1 MIPLTLKISA
11 FGPFAKEVFLDF
23 SEIQGNIFLITGSTG
38 AGKTSLFDAI
48 SFALFGKASGNSRTP
63 DNLKSD
69 FSSEADVCFVEFCF
83 KLKDDIFKVR
93 RDAPYLKTTS
103 KGTTRNISAKA
114 SLTLPD
120 GEILTGVDAV
130 NARVE
135 EILRLNELQFKQI
148 VMLPQGEFK
157 RLLEAKSDE
166 KQLIFRRVFGTEIF
180 ADFTNRLGEQSRTI
194 EQHIASSQNL
204 ISMRL
209 KDLPSR
215 LGSQELAALGPE
227 ESSEVGAVLEQL
239 ECWISQSGEE
249 LSKLKTTGKKLEEEK
264 NKALVHMERAQ
275 VISNKIREK
284 REFEESLKKLEQE
297 SDRFA
302 SLRQKLVLIAAA
314 KELKSDYFLLAE
326 KKNQLN
332 QIVSEISEENTKLE
346 KNSEELKQL
355 DGKFDKLK
363 ENKID
368 PVETNRQVL
377 KLENML
383 ENIEKTEALRTDLL
397 QKEETLKALKL
408 RQKAIDLGK
417 EKLKNNQKLKD
428 LASQIRSIKLT
439 LELTEK
445 QKALSLSR
453 EQQKEAYSTLY
464 DKFLENRA
472 GFLASQLEP
481 GKPCPVCGSENHPQK
496 ASVSGKRINRQQLE
510 EAKATLEQL
519 ESSLAKINLDMKEQ
533 VNLLQAAGVVDL
545 QLLQKADVLNILAQK
560 QTDLA
565 ELSQVKATIE
575 QNQKLSGLPVL
586 NYCEEEFD
594 EARFGFAKEVAN
606 LEAQIANLQEATALH
621 KGEYISCEDAKREI
635 NELQTKLARQ
645 NEAFERVSVEHSKRQ
660 SAVFENQNML
670 ERLKA
675 NHEKLQKIFDEDRQE
690 FANNLKKN
698 GFGGMDAFLQALEM
712 DGAALEEQVKS
723 YEKSKQ
729 GVLFKLEILKKELD
743 GVTEENPEELA
754 NSLALMKTQINGLDA
769 ERSKFESTLEFGKQI
784 FRDVEHE
791 WHKIKGERKEWG
803 RVDVLY
809 KLASGQNP
817 LKISFERFV
826 LSHYFD
832 HIIEAANAKLRSM
845 TMMRFKLRRKQEKNK
860 KYLSGLDLEV
870 MDSFTGRARDVNT
883 LSGGESFKAALALA
897 LGLSEVTQNYSGGTH
912 MNTMFID
919 EGFGTLDEEALD
931 SAIETLMKLKDSGRL
946 IGIISHVS
954 ELKERIK
961 EKLVVSS
968 GTQGSTA
975 WFESAQ
981 APD

>member
-1 MIPLTLKISA
+1 MVPLTLKISA

-23 SEIQGNIFLITGSTG
+23 SKIQENIFLITGSTG

-69 FSSEADVCFVEFCF
+69 FASEADVCFVEFCF
-83 KLKDDIFKVR
+83 RLKDDIFKVR
-93 RDAPYLKTTS
+93 RDAPYVKTTA
-103 KGTTRNISAKA
+103 KGTTRTISAKA
-114 SLTLPD
+114 SLTLPN

-130 NARVE
+130 NARIE
-135 EILRLNELQFKQI
+135 EVLRLNELQFKQI

-180 ADFTNRLGEQSRTI
+180 ADFTNKLGEKSREL
-194 EQHIASSQNL
+194 EQHIITSQNL

-215 LGSQELAALGPE
+215 LGSQEFWGNKE
-227 ESSEVGAVLEQL
+227 ENFEVNAVLEQL
-239 ECWISQSGEE
+239 GNWISQSREE
-249 LSKLKTTGKKLEEEK
+249 LSKLKTTVKKLEEEK
-264 NKALVHMERAQ
+264 NKALIHMERAQ
-275 VISNKIREK
+275 IISNKIRER
-284 REFEESLKKLEQE
+284 RELEESLKKLEQE
-297 SDRFA
+297 SAGFA

-314 KELKSDYFLLAE
+314 KELKSDYFLLKE
-326 KKNQLN
+326 KRSQLK
-332 QIVSEISEENTKLE
+332 QITFEISEEEVKLGQHSEKLKQLEEKLE
-346 KNSEELKQL
+346 KLKK
-355 DGKFDKLK
+355 D
-363 ENKID
+363 KID
-368 PVETNRQVL
+368 PVQANKQIL

-383 ENIEKTEALRTDLL
+383 ENIEKTEALRNDLFH
-397 QKEETLKALKL
+397 KEKALKALKL

-417 EKLKNNQKLKD
+417 EKLKNHQKLKD
-428 LASQIRSIKLT
+428 LTDQIKSIKLT
-439 LELTEK
+439 LELTK
-445 QKALSLSR
+445 RQKALSLSWG
-453 EQQKEAYSTLY
+453 QQKEVYLALY
-464 DKFLENRA
+464 NKFLEDQA
-472 GFLASQLEP
+472 GFLASKLET
-481 GKPCPVCGSENHPQK
+481 GKPCPVCGSEDHPQK
-496 ASVSGKRINRQQLE
+496 ASVNGKRVDRTQLE
-510 EAKATLEQL
+510 EAKVTLEQL
-519 ESSLAKINLDMKEQ
+519 ENSLAKIDFEIKEQ

-560 QTDLA
+560 QMDFA
-565 ELSQVKATIE
+565 ELDQIRVTTQ
-575 QNQKLSGLPVL
+575 QNQKSLGLPLL

-594 EARFGFAKEVAN
+594 EARYNLAKEVAN
-606 LEAQIANLQEATALH
+606 LEAQIVNLRQATAQH
-621 KGEYISCEDAKREI
+621 KGEHIACKDAKREI
-635 NELQTKLARQ
+635 IELQAKLTRQ
-645 NEAFERVSVEHSKRQ
+645 NEEFERVSAEHSKRQ

-670 ERLKA
+670 ERLKT
-675 NHEKLQKIFDEDRQE
+675 NYEKAQKIFEETRQE

-698 GFGGMDAFLQALEM
+698 GFEGMDAFLQALEM

-729 GVLFKLEILKKELD
+729 EISFKLDIFKKELE

-754 NSLALMKTQINGLDA
+754 SSLALMKTQINSLDA
-769 ERSKFESTLEFGKQI
+769 ERNKLESTLEFGKQI
-784 FRDVEHE
+784 FCDVESE
-791 WHKIKGERKEWG
+791 WDKIREERKEWG
-803 RVDVLY
+803 KVDTLY
-809 KLASGQNP
+809 KLAAGQNP

-832 HIIEAANAKLRSM
+832 HIIEAANAKLISM

-860 KYLSGLDLEV
+860 RYLSGLDLEV
-870 MDSFTGRARDVNT
+870 MDSFTGRARDVST

-897 LGLSEVTQNYSGGTH
+897 LGLSEVTQNHSGGTH

-968 GTQGSTA
+968 GAQGSTA
-975 WFESAQ
+975 CFESDQ
-981 APD
+981 LSN